1 MNSITRHFASATIC
15 TLAALATVA
24 FAASPDPGAFP
35 PLTASTP
42 IFEEIFVQQL
52 PPGFKPQ
59 VEKTDGPLYMRSMV
73 LAGDPVDG
81 RWTQRFLLTAVKDA
95 ALAPNATAAG
105 YAMNVAAGFK
115 QACPTSFM
123 GARMLEGRIE
133 TGHDGYILIIGCGT
147 HTMTN
152 DKSPTSEF
160 TILAV
165 YKGDKNMYTI
175 QWSERGEPTSTPPH
189 PDRALLQQRLSAM
202 SPVRICA
209 KQPGEAPPFAS
220 CLKK

>member
-1 MNSITRHFASATIC
+1 MNSIHRRFAPSAIVS
-15 TLAALATVA
+15 LAMLATTA
-24 FAASPDPGAFP
+24 FAAAPEPGSFP
-35 PLTASTP
+35 SMTASTP
-42 IFEEIFVQQL
+42 IFDEIFVQQL
-52 PPGFKPQ
+52 PPGFKAQ
-59 VEKTDGPLYMRSMV
+59 TEKTDGPVYMRSMV
-73 LAGDPVDG
+73 LASDPIDG

-95 ALAPNATAAG
+95 ALVPNATAAG
-105 YAMNVAAGFK
+105 YAMNVAMGFK

-133 TGHDGYILIIGCGT
+133 TGHDGYILIVGCGT
-147 HTMTN
+147 HTLTN

-175 QWSERGEPTSTPPH
+175 QWSERGDPTSTAPH
-189 PDRALLQQRLSAM
+189 PDRALLQQRLNAM

>member
-1 MNSITRHFASATIC
+1 MNTITRRVVLPTILS
-15 TLAALATVA
+15 LAIPGAIAV
-24 FAASPDPGAFP
+24 AASPEPGTFP
-35 PLTASTP
+35 PMTASTP
-42 IFEEIFVQQL
+42 IFDEIFVQQL

-59 VEKTDGPLYMRSMV
+59 TEKTDGPVYMRSMV
-73 LAGDPVDG
+73 LGSDPVDG
-81 RWTQRFLLTAVKDA
+81 RWTQRFLVTAVKDG
-95 ALAPNATAAG
+95 ALAPNASAAG

-115 QACPTSFM
+115 QACPTSFS
-123 GARMLEGRIE
+123 GARMLDGRIE
-133 TGHDGYILIIGCGT
+133 TGHDGYILFVGCGT
-147 HTMTN
+147 HTMTS

-175 QWSERGEPTSTPPH
+175 QWSERGEPTSTAPH

>member
-1 MNSITRHFASATIC
+1 MNSITCRFTPPAILS
-15 TLAALATVA
+15 LAMLATTA
-24 FAASPDPGAFP
+24 FAAPPAPGAFP
-35 PLTASTP
+35 AMTASTP
-42 IFEEIFVQQL
+42 IFDEIFVQQL
-52 PPGFKPQ
+52 PPGFKAQ
-59 VEKTDGPLYMRSMV
+59 TEKTDGSLYMRSMV
-73 LAGDPVDG
+73 LADDPIDG

-95 ALAPNATAAG
+95 ALVPNATAAG
-105 YAMNVAAGFK
+105 YAMNVALGFK

-133 TGHDGYILIIGCGT
+133 TGQDGYILIVGCGT
-147 HTMTN
+147 HTLTN
-152 DKSPTSEF
+152 DKLPTSEF

-165 YKGDKNMYTI
+165 YKGDRNMYTI
-175 QWSERGEPTSTPPH
+175 QWSERGDPTSTAPH
-189 PDRALLQQRLSAM
+189 PDRALLQQRLNAM